1 MTGHAEKCPKQL
13 GTLSVL
19 VVRSDTGAPMKGVTA
34 AVKGPTAG
42 SGKTDDMGAIIFK
55 DRSPGGYT
63 ANITMPPE
71 FSSYAITKEAPKAK
85 LDAAGNEVLI
95 FKAAPVGNLVVEV
108 YDERGKLV
116 TEEAE
121 LSGSGP
127 AGLSHKGKT
136 GSHTF
141 SSVAGGAYNVTA
153 RLPSA
158 LFEAPAVSKQIVV
171 PGGGTGTVRLDVKRR
186 LNSVTPK
193 IEMEY
198 KVVAL
203 DRKLSSHQEASEK
216 KIVTDDV
223 TYVRVSASQST
234 GTPGYAGGATFEV
247 SPASVEVFVDKECKT
262 SLSGMKIENKH
273 LLGGKVDLYLKAK
286 TKGKFTAK
294 LTLDPADHPNIEVKP
309 PAEEEMSVVE
319 LEAKVHWFVRSE
331 LEDAGMQVDP
341 DVEPLANYHT
351 ALKDKKL
358 PDQKALTDAE
368 KVATG
373 RFLHAQTDK
382 ASHGRAKLVVQKLAA
397 DQWPA
402 GTDDYEV
409 TIDADKGGGSLK
421 LFDKEEAGAEKP
433 LPHKLKV
440 KDLKA
445 KEIELWAEG
454 KDASKKLRDA
464 VLQVGLDRPDGGLAK
479 KPKQAADWSRF
490 TVVKIKEVKLEYEK
504 AKDEHKAWD
513 EDKKRYYIN
522 INEKGDPDGR
532 KITLSAKLSEKF
544 AGVPIRFMLAPD
556 KDNGKKAN
564 WNIDFP
570 SNGKSGA
577 NDVKWK
583 DIPAALKHV
592 DKADRKDLVHL
603 MEQTDKDGL
612 AKVEVQLSRFGG
624 DKFHPACYLEQD
636 AHLAKYVH
644 GHADLE
650 KREPVFA
657 KVTPLQVWRKVFYQ
671 ATHPKATAMPGHSP
685 FDETQRKVFLEPLL
699 VEKKE
704 MTKKHFTVDPFR
716 PDWQFN
722 VNGTKAQKLC
732 IGTHNVD
739 DAMKRFVAKTKP
751 TTPKFHVILCDEQ
764 FDAKNVRTD
773 VVDCVFQGAD
783 PRSKDFELTSANVKD
798 WMLTIVDPPL
808 QGGKLVIS
816 ADWTAQHYDASTSS
830 WSVVHSGTLPAANV
844 KLRKD
849 RTSKR
854 MVRLTA
860 PSKCGAGCP
869 CGAGPTDLTID
880 ANNAIVVAL
889 ELQAADGGYLGW
901 APHGHPANVTK
912 GGRPDF
918 EIAGTMGHELGH
930 LFGNTRTTSIAGI
943 PDHPLFY
950 QQRGGSGSHCAHGG
964 TFTADPTAP
973 PLNPATN
980 GELDAQG
987 NGAGSWSNGDCVLF
1001 GIGYA
1006 GKRVQWCEHCALDLI
1021 HSDLSDFRP

>member
-1 MTGHAEKCPKQL
+1 MTGHAEKCPKQK
-13 GTLSVL
+13 GTLSVIVL
-19 VVRSDTGAPMKGVTA
+19 RSDTDEPIKGVTA
-34 AVKGPTAG
+34 AVKGPSPG
-42 SGKTDDMGAIIFK
+42 SGKTDGLGAIVFK

-71 FSSYAITKEAPKAK
+71 LSGYAITKEAPKAK

-141 SSVAGGAYNVTA
+141 SSVAGGAYNVSA

-158 LFEAPAVSKQIVV
+158 LFEAPSVNKQVVV

-186 LNSVTPK
+186 INVVTPK

-203 DRKLSSHQEASEK
+203 DRKLSAHQEASEK

-234 GTPGYAGGATFEV
+234 GTPGYAGKAKFEV
-247 SPASVEVFVDKECKT
+247 SPANVEVFIDKECK
-262 SLSGMKIENKH
+262 SPLAGWDIANKD
-273 LLGGKVDLYLKAK
+273 LLGGKLDLYLKAK
-286 TKGKFTAK
+286 SAGKFTAK

-309 PAEEEMSVVE
+309 PAEEEMGVVE
-319 LEAKVHWFVRSE
+319 LEAKVHWFVRSD

-341 DVEPLANYHT
+341 DVEPLATYHT

-373 RFLHAQTDK
+373 RLLHAQTDK
-382 ASHGRAKLVVQKLAA
+382 NSHGRAKLVVQKLAA
-397 DQWPA
+397 DPWPA

-409 TIDADKGGGSLK
+409 TIDEEKGGGSLK
-421 LFDKEEAGAEKP
+421 LFDKEEEGSEKA
-433 LPHKLKV
+433 LPFKIKV

-445 KEIELWAEG
+445 KEVELWVEG

-464 VLQVGLDRPDGGLAK
+464 VLQVGLDRPAGGLAK
-479 KPKQAADWSRF
+479 KPKHSADWSRF

-522 INEKGDPDGR
+522 LNEKGDPDGR
-532 KITLSAKLSEKF
+532 KITLSAKLGEKL

-556 KDNGKKAN
+556 KDNGKTAN

-570 SNGKSGA
+570 SDGKSGA
-577 NDVKWK
+577 TDVKWK
-583 DIPAALKHV
+583 DLTAALKHL

-603 MEQTDKDGL
+603 MQETDKDGH

-657 KVTPLQVWRKVFYQ
+657 KVRPLQVWRKVFYQ
-671 ATHPKATAMPGHSP
+671 ATHPKATSMPGHGG
-685 FDETQRKVFLEPLL
+685 FDDSQRKVFMEPLL
-699 VEKKE
+699 VEEKTMAK
-704 MTKKHFTVDPFR
+704 THFTVDPFR

-722 VNGTKAQKLC
+722 VNGTTKQKLC

-739 DAMKRFVAKTKP
+739 DAMKRFVAATKS
-751 TTPKFHVILCDEQ
+751 TTPKFHVVLCDEQ
-764 FDAKNVRTD
+764 FDADGVETDAVDFKFDADRTRDVELKSTNVSN
-773 VVDCVFQGAD
+773 GY
-783 PRSKDFELTSANVKD
+783 
-798 WMLTIVDPPL
+798 LTITDPPL
-808 QGGKLVIS
+808 QGGNLVKS
-816 ADWTAQHYDASTSS
+816 AVWQAEKKVAGAWTIA
-830 WSVVHSGTLPAANV
+830 HSGDLPAANV

-860 PSKCGAGCP
+860 PAKCGGAAGGCR
-869 CGAGPTDLTID
+869 CGGAPADLALD
-880 ANNAIVVAL
+880 ANNRIWVTL
-889 ELQAADGGYLGW
+889 ELQAANGGYNGW
-901 APHGHPANVTK
+901 APSGHPANVVK
-912 GGRPDF
+912 GGRADY
-918 EIAGTMGHELGH
+918 AVHNTMGHELGH
-930 LFGNTRTTSIAGI
+930 LFGMTRVNSVAGI

-950 QQRGGSGSHCAHGG
+950 EKRGGSGSHCAFAAV
-964 TFTADPTAP
+964 FTADPAAP
-973 PLNPATN
+973 ALNPATA
-980 GELDAQG
+980 GERDAQG
-987 NGAGSWSNGDCVLF
+987 KGAGQWDNGRCIIF
-1001 GIGYA
+1001 GYSVDM
-1006 GKRVQWCEHCALDLI
+1006 KREWCKHCALEFIL
-1021 HSDLSDFRP
+1021 SDLSEFR

>member
-1 MTGHAEKCPKQL
+1 MTGHAEKCPKQM
-13 GTLSVL
+13 GTLSVI
-19 VVRSDTGAPMKGVTA
+19 VKRSDTDEPIKGVTA
-34 AVKGPTAG
+34 AVKGPSPG
-42 SGKTDDMGAIIFK
+42 SGKTDDLGAIVFK

-63 ANITMPPE
+63 ANITLPPE

-141 SSVAGGAYNVTA
+141 SGVAGGTYNVSA
-153 RLPSA
+153 SLPSA
-158 LFEAPAVSKQIVV
+158 LFEAPTVSKQALV

-186 LNSVTPK
+186 LNIVTPK

-216 KIVTDDV
+216 KIVADDV

-234 GTPGYAGGATFEV
+234 GTPSYAGGAKFEV
-247 SPASVEVFVDKECKT
+247 SPANVEAFADKECKT
-262 SLSGMKIENKH
+262 PLAGMTIENKQ
-273 LLGGKVDLYLKAK
+273 LLGGKLDVYLKAK

-294 LTLDPADHPNIEVKP
+294 LTLDAADHPNIEVKP
-309 PAEEEMSVVE
+309 PAEEEMSAVE
-319 LEAKVHWFVRSE
+319 LEAKLHWFLRSD

-341 DVEPLANYHT
+341 DVEPIANYHT

-358 PDQKALTDAE
+358 PDQKPLTDAD
-368 KVATG
+368 KVSKG
-373 RFLHAQTDK
+373 RFLHAQSDK
-382 ASHGRAKLVVQKLAA
+382 SSHGRAKLTVQKLVAA
-397 DQWPA
+397 DWPA

-409 TIDADKGGGSLK
+409 TLDAEKGGGSLK
-421 LFDKEEAGAEKP
+421 LFDKEKEGDEKP
-433 LPHKLKV
+433 LPHKIKV

-445 KEIELWAEG
+445 KEVELWVEG

-464 VLQVGLDRPDGGLAK
+464 VLQVGLDRPAGGLAK

-532 KITLSAKLSEKF
+532 KIELSAKLSEKF

-556 KDNGKKAN
+556 KSNGKTAN

-570 SNGKSGA
+570 SDATNGGNA
-577 NDVKWK
+577 FKWK
-583 DIPAALKHV
+583 DVKADFKHL
-592 DKADRKDLVHL
+592 DKADRKNLVHL
-603 MEQTDKDGL
+603 MKETDKDGY

-657 KVTPLQVWRKVFYQ
+657 KVRPLQVWRKIFYQ
-671 ATHPKATAMPGHSP
+671 ATHPKATSMPGHSG
-685 FDETQRKVFLEPLL
+685 FDDSQRKVFMEPVL
-699 VEKKE
+699 VEEKK
-704 MTKKHFTVDPFR
+704 MTKRDFTVNPFR

-722 VNGTKAQKLC
+722 VNGTRTQKLC

-739 DAMKRFVAKTKP
+739 DAMKLFVAATKA
-751 TTPKFHVILCDEQ
+751 TTPKFHVVLCDEQ

-773 VVDCVFQGAD
+773 AKQVVFHAA
-783 PRSKDFELTSANVKD
+783 ANAAQDVEMSSSNVD
-798 WMLTIVDPPL
+798 DDYLTICDPPL
-808 QGGKLVIS
+808 QGGALIIGNATWQAKEHV
-816 ADWTAQHYDASTSS
+816 AGAWTNRQ
-830 WSVVHSGTLPAANV
+830 SGTLPAGNV
-844 KLRKD
+844 TLRKD
-849 RTSKR
+849 RASKR
-854 MVRLTA
+854 TVRVT
-860 PSKCGAGCP
+860 PPAGIP
-869 CGAGPTDLTID
+869 ID
-880 ANNAIVVAL
+880 ATHAIVVTL
-889 ELQAADGGYLGW
+889 RLQAADGGYNGW
-901 APHGHPANVTK
+901 APSGHPANVVK
-912 GGRPDF
+912 GGRATYA
-918 EIAGTMGHELGH
+918 IHNTMGHELGH
-930 LFGNTRTTSIAGI
+930 LFGGVRTTSVAGM

-950 QQRGGSGSHCAHGG
+950 EKRGGSGSHCAFNA
-964 TFTADPTAP
+964 TFNADPTAT
-973 PLNPATN
+973 PLNPATQ
-980 GELDAQG
+980 GERDAQG
-987 NGAGSWSNGDCVLF
+987 KGAGKWDDGTCIIF
-1001 GIGYA
+1001 GYSRPM
-1006 GKRVQWCEHCALDLI
+1006 KREWCKHCALEYIL
-1021 HSDLSDFRP
+1021 SDLSEFRS